1 MIRKNHNHTLQTN
14 PRHHEKEPEN
24 TNSHKT
30 LGRQLKQLSRPD
42 LDDCK
47 TRKDAK
53 KCITKQITTQDHSNS
68 FEVHKTMNQQQGGGG
83 GCVPEFRRTPCPL
96 LWFQRI
102 ERRAAALKHHVMIQ
116 INHSIKTSTANSW
129 TFSCIKLHTR

>member
-83 GCVPEFRRTPCPL
+83 GVRTRISADPLSPSLVPENRTESGCTK
-96 LWFQRI
+96 
-102 ERRAAALKHHVMIQ
+102 A
-116 INHSIKTSTANSW
+116 
-129 TFSCIKLHTR
+129 SCHDTDKS